1 MAGIES
7 AEDIMKIKKLSLFGF
22 KSFMDR
28 LEITFPIGISGVVG
42 PNGCG
47 KSNIVDAIRW
57 CMGEQSPK
65 LLRGRRMDDVIFS
78 GAGDYKP
85 MGMAEVS
92 LVLENGNG
100 LFPPVFAQDEEISV
114 TRRLYRSGESE
125 YLINKVPCRLKD
137 IQEIFMD
144 TGLGNRAYS
153 IIGQGRIG
161 TILEQKPEETRV
173 MLEEAAG
180 ITKYRRKVE
189 ASQRKIELTEAN
201 LQRVEDILGEVL
213 KQMRSLKRQ
222 ASKARR
228 YKAIGEEIRNL
239 ELILYS
245 NNYHQLKED
254 SGNKLRSNEG
264 LIQREITKSTE
275 LSRISARIE
284 ALNLELEE
292 KDTVLSSLRKRQFD
306 FVDKVHRK
314 EAGLESLNGE
324 IKMQEEMKH
333 RLSGEKGEI
342 KIRLEGLEEEK
353 VKLQKEKGEV
363 ENNFKNLEGEISLKE
378 ERVRTKRDFLK
389 QIKEGYEKA
398 RTELNAGENKELGLS
413 HESGYLNK
421 IIDQITDSRTRLEKE
436 VKEVKAKIENII
448 KASERKSLAREETAE
463 RLKGIEASIEQE
475 NINCEELEQESK
487 RVENELRKAEA
498 DLNLCQSRLASLQA
512 LTDNFEGYKMGVR
525 TIMKAKD
532 LEALRQG
539 RILGLVADVIQVE
552 PTYEQAVEA
561 VLSDKL
567 EYIIVESQEDGKQAV
582 DYLKKKAKGRSSFI
596 PLKELR
602 KNGNGRKAESQ
613 FSFLP
618 DLISVPETFR
628 PLINALLGD
637 TILVKDL
644 SEAVSAWESNG
655 KDLCFVTL
663 DGDMVDQRGVISGG
677 KLTQSSRGLLARKRE
692 IKELKQQAG
701 YLKKAVDDH
710 ELKLKSIISKTQE
723 KKEAVKNLME
733 DKWTCQE
740 DINEF
745 DKTLFRLGQ
754 ELDQMESLSQRISG
768 DLERKDAEQNRHK
781 NDLIRIE
788 EELQQS
794 KLKRRKEAEY
804 FQRKEKELD
813 ESQEE
818 FDQLRDE
825 LAKIQADYRILKEE
839 QRSMLR
845 EIERLEDYADEL
857 MKRRKKIEEE
867 ISLGQERCEECK
879 RRKEVLGEELKA
891 LYEELRGAEE
901 AVGLAE
907 RERQA
912 FHDGIRKEEGMSGQL
927 RGEIDDLKEE
937 INRAK
942 MEHSEI
948 GFRMNSLVEMVRG
961 KTNLNLADI
970 YEQYLDEAFSASG
983 IEEKLYQKRAMRERL
998 GDVNLTAI
1006 KEHEALKERYEFMKT
1021 QRQDL
1026 LSSIESLRTAIRK
1039 INRTSLRKFR
1049 ETFQMV
1055 DEKLKQIFPILF
1067 RGGTAG
1073 LKLIDEEKPLESGV
1087 LVEVKPPGKKLSHMG
1102 LLSGGEKALVAMALL
1117 FAIYMIKPSPFCL
1130 LDEVDAPLDEANID
1144 RFNRLLEEIKRSS
1157 QIIMVTHNRRTME
1170 ITDRLYGITMEKA
1183 GVSKVVSV
1191 NIQGVQDRGP
1201 ENQPDVH
1208 PSYN

>member
-1 MAGIES
+1 
-7 AEDIMKIKKLSLFGF
+7 MKIKKLSLTGF

-28 LEITFPIGISGVVG
+28 LEITFPLGISGVVG

-78 GAGDYKP
+78 GSGDYKP
-85 MGMAEVS
+85 LGMAEVS
-92 LVLENGNG
+92 IVLENGDG
-100 LFPPVFAQDEEISV
+100 LFPPAFAQDEEISV

-180 ITKYRRKVE
+180 ITKYRKKVE
-189 ASQRKIELTEAN
+189 ASQRKIELTEIN
-201 LQRVEDILGEVL
+201 LQRVEDILAEVL

-228 YKAIGEEIRNL
+228 YKTIGEEIKNL
-239 ELILYS
+239 ELTLYS
-245 NNYHQLKED
+245 NNYYQFKED
-254 SGNKLRSNEG
+254 SGKKLKSNED
-264 LIQREITKSTE
+264 LIQQEITKSTE
-275 LSRISARIE
+275 LSRINAKID
-284 ALNLELEE
+284 ALNLKLEE
-292 KDTVLSSLRKRQFD
+292 KDTALSNLRKRQFD
-306 FVDKVHRK
+306 LGDRVHRK
-314 EAGLESLNGE
+314 EAGLQSLNGE
-324 IKMQEEMKH
+324 IKMQEELEQ
-333 RLSGEKGEI
+333 RLSGEKEEI
-342 KIRLEGLEEEK
+342 RIRIEGLEGEKQKLKREK
-353 VKLQKEKGEV
+353 VEVEKNFNNLKGEILLKEK
-363 ENNFKNLEGEISLKE
+363 
-378 ERVRTKRDFLK
+378 RVRTKRDFLK

-421 IIDQITDSRTRLEKE
+421 MIDQITDSRSRLEE
-436 VKEVKAKIENII
+436 ELKEVKAKIENIMR
-448 KASERKSLAREETAE
+448 ASERKSLAREETAE
-463 RLKGIEASIEQE
+463 RLKEIEASIEQE
-475 NINCEELEQESK
+475 NSSSEELEQESK
-487 RVENELRKAEA
+487 LVETELKKAEA
-498 DLNLCQSRLASLQA
+498 DLNLCQSRFASLQA
-512 LTDNFEGYKMGVR
+512 LTENFEGYKMGVR

-539 RILGLVADVIQVE
+539 HVLGLVADVIQVE

-596 PLKELR
+596 PLKEL
-602 KNGNGRKAESQ
+602 KQNGNGRKVGSQ

-618 DLISVPETFR
+618 DLISAPDTFR

-644 SEAVSAWESNG
+644 TEAVSAWERNG
-655 KDLCFVTL
+655 KDHCFVTL

-677 KLTQSSRGLLARKRE
+677 KLSQSSRGLLARKRE

-701 YLKKAVDDH
+701 HLKEAVDGH
-710 ELKLKSIISKTQE
+710 ELKLKTTLLKMQE
-723 KKEAVKNLME
+723 RKEAVNNLME
-733 DKWTCQE
+733 DKWSCQE

-745 DKTLFRLGQ
+745 DKTLFRMGQ
-754 ELDQMESLSQRISG
+754 ELDQMESLSQRIKD
-768 DLERKDAEQNRHK
+768 DLERKVVEHNRHK
-781 NDLIRIE
+781 KDLIKIE

-794 KLKRRKEAEY
+794 KMKRRKEEEY
-804 FQRKEKELD
+804 FRKKEKELE

-818 FDQLRDE
+818 FDLLRDE

-839 QRSMLR
+839 QRSMFR
-845 EIERLEDYADEL
+845 EIERLEDYTDEL
-857 MKRRKKIEEE
+857 MKRRIKIEEE
-867 ISLGQERCEECK
+867 ISLGQKRREECK
-879 RRKEVLGEELKA
+879 RRKEMIGEELKT
-891 LYEELRGAEE
+891 LYDELRDAEE
-901 AVGLAE
+901 VVVSAE
-907 RERQA
+907 RDRQS
-912 FHDGIRKEEGMSGQL
+912 FQDGIRQEEGMARQL
-927 RGEIDDLKEE
+927 RGEINDLKEE
-937 INRAK
+937 INRAR

-948 GFRMNSLVEMVRG
+948 GFKMNGLVEMVRE

-970 YEQYLDEAFSASG
+970 YEQYLDEDFSASE
-983 IEEKLYQKRAMRERL
+983 IDDQLSQKRALREKL

-1006 KEHEALKERYEFMKT
+1006 KEHEALKERYEFMKS

-1039 INRTSLRKFR
+1039 INRTSLKKFR

-1073 LKLIDEEKPLESGV
+1073 LKLLDEEKPLESGV
-1087 LVEVKPPGKKLSHMG
+1087 LVEVKPQGKKLSHMG

-1191 NIQGVQDRGP
+1191 DIQGMQDSGP

>member
-1 MAGIES
+1 
-7 AEDIMKIKKLSLFGF
+7 MKIKKLSLFGF

-28 LEITFPIGISGVVG
+28 LEILFPLGISGVVG

-57 CMGEQSPK
+57 CMGEQSSK
-65 LLRGRRMDDVIFS
+65 VLRGRRMEDVIFS
-78 GAGDYKP
+78 GSGDYKP
-85 MGMAEVS
+85 LGMAEVS
-92 LVLENGNG
+92 IVLENGDG
-100 LFPPVFAQDEEISV
+100 LFPPAFAQDEEISV

-137 IQEIFMD
+137 IQEVFMD

-180 ITKYRRKVE
+180 ITKYRKKVE

-213 KQMRSLKRQ
+213 TQMRSLKRQ

-228 YKAIGEEIRNL
+228 YKTIGEEIQNL

-254 SGNKLRSNEG
+254 SGNKLRSNED
-264 LIQREITKSTE
+264 LIQQEIAKSTE
-275 LSRISARIE
+275 LSRINSRIE
-284 ALNLELEE
+284 TLNLELEE
-292 KDTVLSSLRKRQFD
+292 KDTALSSLRKRHFD
-306 FVDKVHRK
+306 LGDAVHRK
-314 EAGLESLNGE
+314 EAGLESLSGE
-324 IKMQEEMKH
+324 IKMQEELEH
-333 RLSGEKGEI
+333 RLSGEKEDI
-342 KIRLEGLEEEK
+342 KIRLAGLEEEK
-353 VKLQKEKGEV
+353 LRLQKEI
-363 ENNFKNLEGEISLKE
+363 ENVKENSHNLEGEISLKE
-378 ERVRTKRDFLK
+378 KRVRTKREFLK
-389 QIKEGYEKA
+389 QIKEDYEKA
-398 RTELNAGENKELGLS
+398 RAQLNAGENKELGLS

-421 IIDQITDSRTRLEKE
+421 MLDQITDSRSRLEKE
-436 VKEVKAKIENII
+436 LKDVKVKIESII
-448 KASERKSLAREETAE
+448 RASERKSLVREETVE
-463 RLKGIEASIEQE
+463 RLTEIESSIEQM
-475 NINCEELEQESK
+475 NMRCEELEQEAK
-487 RVENELRKAEA
+487 HIETELKKAEA
-498 DLNLCQSRLASLQA
+498 DLNVCQSRLASLQA
-512 LTDNFEGYKMGVR
+512 LTENFEGYKMGVR
-525 TIMKAKD
+525 TIMRAKD
-532 LEALRQG
+532 LEASRQG
-539 RILGLVADVIQVE
+539 HILGLVADVIQVE
-552 PTYEQAVEA
+552 STYEQAVEA

-596 PLKELR
+596 PLKEL
-602 KNGNGRKAESQ
+602 KDNGNGRKIEPQ
-613 FSFLP
+613 FSYLP

-628 PLINALLGD
+628 PLLNALLGD
-637 TILVKDL
+637 TVLVKDL
-644 SEAVSAWESNG
+644 TEAVSAWERNG

-692 IKELKQQAG
+692 MKELKQKSG
-701 YLKKAVDDH
+701 SYNKIVDDH
-710 ELKLKSIISKTQE
+710 KLKLETIISKIQE
-723 KKEAVKNLME
+723 KKGAIEDLME
-733 DKWTCQE
+733 DKWACQE

-745 DKTLFRLGQ
+745 DKILFRLGQ
-754 ELDQMESLSQRISG
+754 ELDQMESLSQRISS
-768 DLERKDAEQNRHK
+768 DLERKDAERNRHK
-781 NDLIRIE
+781 NELIRIE
-788 EELQQS
+788 GELQQR
-794 KLKRRKEAEY
+794 KMKRQQEEEYFRRKEN
-804 FQRKEKELD
+804 ELE

-825 LAKIQADYRILKEE
+825 LAKFQADYRIFKEE
-839 QRSMLR
+839 QRSIFR
-845 EIERLEDYADEL
+845 ETERLEDYVDES
-857 MKRRKKIEEE
+857 MKRQEKIEED
-867 ISLGQERCEECK
+867 ISLGHRRCEECK

-912 FHDGIRKEEGMSGQL
+912 FQDGIREDEGMAGKL

-937 INRAK
+937 INRAR

-948 GFRMNSLVEMVRG
+948 GFKMNNLLEMVRE

-970 YEQYLDEAFSASG
+970 YEQYLDEGFSAS
-983 IEEKLYQKRAMRERL
+983 EVEQKLDQKRVLREKL

-1006 KEHEALKERYEFMKT
+1006 KEHEALKERYEFMKN
-1021 QRQDL
+1021 QREDL
-1026 LSSIESLRTAIRK
+1026 LSSIESLRIAIKK
-1039 INRTSLRKFR
+1039 INRTSLEKFKNI
-1049 ETFQMV
+1049 FQEV
-1055 DEKLKQIFPILF
+1055 DAKLKEIFPILF
-1067 RGGTAG
+1067 NGGTAG
-1073 LKLIDEEKPLESGV
+1073 LRLIDEERPLESGV

-1191 NIQGVQDRGP
+1191 DIQGMQDRGP

>member
-1 MAGIES
+1 
-7 AEDIMKIKKLSLFGF
+7 MKIKKLSLFGF

-28 LEITFPIGISGVVG
+28 LEITFPLGISGVVG

-85 MGMAEVS
+85 LGMAEVS
-92 LVLENGNG
+92 IVLENGNG
-100 LFPPVFAQDEEISV
+100 LFPNAFAQDEELSV

-137 IQEIFMD
+137 VQEIFMD

-180 ITKYRRKVE
+180 ITKYRKKVE
-189 ASQRKIELTEAN
+189 ASQRKIELTEVN

-228 YKAIGEEIRNL
+228 YKKIGEEIRNL

-245 NNYHQLKED
+245 NNYHQLKEE

-264 LIQREITKSTE
+264 LVQREITKSTE
-275 LSRISARIE
+275 LSRINARIE

-292 KDTVLSSLRKRQFD
+292 KDKALSGLRKGQFD
-306 FVDKVHRK
+306 LGDTVHRK

-324 IKMQEEMKH
+324 IKMQEELKH
-333 RLSGEKGEI
+333 RLSGEKEEI

-353 VKLQKEKGEV
+353 LKLQREKGEV
-363 ENNFKNLEGEISLKE
+363 EKKFKNLEGEISVKE
-378 ERVRTKRDFLK
+378 KRVRTKRDFLK

-421 IIDQITDSRTRLEKE
+421 MIDQITDSRSRLEKE
-436 VKEVKAKIENII
+436 QKEVKAKIQNII

-463 RLKGIEASIEQE
+463 RLKEIEASIEQE
-475 NINCEELEQESK
+475 NINCEDMEQESK
-487 RVENELRKAEA
+487 RVETGLKKAETE
-498 DLNLCQSRLASLQA
+498 LNLCQSRLASLQA
-512 LTDNFEGYKMGVR
+512 LTENFEGYKMGVR

-532 LEALRQG
+532 LEASRQG
-539 RILGLVADVIQVE
+539 HILGLVADVIQVE

-582 DYLKKKAKGRSSFI
+582 DYLKRKAKGRSSFI
-596 PLKELR
+596 PLKELQ
-602 KNGNGRKAESQ
+602 KNGNGRKIESR

-644 SEAVSAWESNG
+644 TEAVSAWERNG

-701 YLKKAVDDH
+701 DRKKAVEDH
-710 ELKLKSIISKTQE
+710 EFKLGSIISKIQE
-723 KKEAVKNLME
+723 KKEAVKHLVE

-754 ELDQMESLSQRISG
+754 ELDQMESLSQRILG

-794 KLKRRKEAEY
+794 KMKRRKEEEY
-804 FQRKEKELD
+804 FRRKEKELD

-825 LAKIQADYRILKEE
+825 LAKIQADYRILEEE
-839 QRSMLR
+839 QRSMFR
-845 EIERLEDYADEL
+845 EIERLADYADEL
-857 MKRRKKIEEE
+857 MRRRMKIEED
-867 ISLGQERCEECK
+867 ISLGQERCEECI
-879 RRKEVLGEELKA
+879 RRKEVLGDELKE

-901 AVGLAE
+901 AVSLAE

-912 FHDGIRKEEGMSGQL
+912 FQDGIRGEEGMAGQL
-927 RGEIDDLKEE
+927 RGEIDDLREE
-937 INRAK
+937 INRAR

-948 GFRMNSLVEMVRG
+948 GFKMNGLVEMVRE

-970 YEQYLDEAFSASG
+970 YEQYLDEAFSATE
-983 IEEKLYQKRAMRERL
+983 IEEKLYQKRVLREKL

-1006 KEHEALKERYEFMKT
+1006 KEHEALKERYEFMKN

-1026 LSSIESLRTAIRK
+1026 LSSIDSLKTAIRK
-1039 INRTSLRKFR
+1039 INKTSLEKFR
-1049 ETFQMV
+1049 ETFRMV

-1087 LVEVKPPGKKLSHMG
+1087 LVEVKPQGKKLSHMG

-1191 NIQGVQDRGP
+1191 DVQGMQDRGP
-1201 ENQPDVH
+1201 ENQPDFH